1 MRKRLFQKGNPFLS
15 RQKVAISSSPFII
28 TIYMIF
34 ILPTN

>member
-1 MRKRLFQKGNPFLS
+1 MRKHFFQNGNPFLS

-28 TIYMIF
+28 TIHMIF